1 MDKNKFNFKRG
12 MEDNINTNPSN
23 TVVNSNDLDDS
34 MNDRIHEALRE
45 SISRLIIESFE
56 SSKIRNFFK
65 QHGGL
70 NRKFRNFSAG
80 DITDEQI
87 NFWKEYPS
95 YNEAIYAMHN
105 LKRPDARGRR
115 NDLDMASH
123 LNILAANDGTTA
135 IAGVIRGSVDLG
147 STWGGEYQKKVADR
161 LNNNGWNFKTRDN
174 RYVDDSDTY
183 YYGGDKNMPHVNPAN
198 DFGMWTNRDYKNK
211 KSMVDKYKG
220 EMSND
225 SFNKWRDSEHKHLQ
239 DYMRRNHPDKYNK

>member
-1 MDKNKFNFKRG
+1 MDKNKFNLKRDIG
-12 MEDNINTNPSN
+12 DNINTNPSN
-23 TVVNSNDLDDS
+23 TVVNSNDLDDG
-34 MNDRIHEALRE
+34 MNDRIHEALTE
-45 SISRLIIESFE
+45 SINRLIIESFE
-56 SSKIRNFFK
+56 SSKIRDFFK

-95 YNEAIYAMHN
+95 YNEAIYAIHN

-183 YYGGDKNMPHVNPAN
+183 YYGGKDRSPAE
-198 DFGMWTNRDYKNK
+198 DFGLHTNRDYNARKGYVEK
-211 KSMVDKYKG
+211 HKSQMKPG
-220 EMSND
+220 EFRS
-225 SFNKWRDSEHKHLQ
+225 WRDNEHKHLQ
-239 DYMRRNHPDKYNK
+239 DYMRRNHSDKYNK